1 MGKNAISFR
10 NVSKVYPDGTTAVDD
25 LNLDVPEGS
34 LTVFVGPSG
43 CGKTTSLRMINR
55 MVEPTGGQIQVNDQ
69 DVTAVPEATLRRSMG
84 YVMQASGLLPH
95 RTVLENIST
104 VPRLLGESK
113 RDSKHRAEDLLE
125 TIGLDRSLGSRYPSQ
140 LSGGQQ
146 QRVGVARALAAD
158 PPILLMD
165 EPFSAVDPVVRAD
178 LQNELLDLKQRLNKT
193 IVFVTHDMDEAVLLG
208 DRVAVFA
215 TGGRLAQYASPEE
228 VLREPADQFVSDFV
242 GRDRGFRALS
252 FDSRDIPLS
261 GVLTV
266 DPQGRVTE
274 LGGPTMGSGG
284 STAAG
289 GGLSGAA
296 GANQW
301 TLELDA
307 AGAPVGWIPPSGG
320 KPAGGHATQR
330 VGGSL
335 YRPGG
340 SLRQALDAAL
350 SSPSGLA
357 VAVDER
363 GRLRGVLRPQEIMT
377 VIEAARESRS

>member
-10 NVSKVYPDGTTAVDD
+10 DVHKVYPDGTTAVDD

-55 MVEPTGGQIQVNDQ
+55 MVEPTSGQIQVNGQ
-69 DVTAVPEATLRRSMG
+69 DVTAVAEATLRRSMG

-113 RDSKHRAEDLLE
+113 RDSKLRAEQLLE
-125 TIGLDRSLGSRYPSQ
+125 TIGLDRSLGSRYPAQ

-252 FDSRDIPLS
+252 FDSGDIPLS

-266 DPQGRVTE
+266 DPQGRVAE
-274 LGGPTMGSGG
+274 LGAPTMGSGG
-284 STAAG
+284 STAAR
-289 GGLSGAA
+289 SATPSEA
-296 GANQW
+296 VANGW
-301 TLELDA
+301 TLEVDA
-307 AGAPVGWIPPSGG
+307 HGAPVGWIPPSDGQAASG
-320 KPAGGHATQR
+320 QVTQR
-330 VGGSL
+330 VGGAL

-357 VAVDER
+357 VAVDDR
-363 GRLRGVLRPQEIMT
+363 GRLRGVLRPQEIIT
-377 VIEAARESRS
+377 AIEAARESRS